1 MVSLKSVIT
10 NSYQCGRSLMETLT
24 NIIQVET
31 IQSGFNFGEQ
41 NNGCLR
47 LIDFAAASFLV
58 LRTSFC
64 KIASCLYTY
73 KSVSSKS
80 ETGSMLV
87 KKQ

>member
-1 MVSLKSVIT
+1 
-10 NSYQCGRSLMETLT
+10 METLT
-24 NIIQVET
+24 NIIQVEI
-31 IQSGFNFGEQ
+31 IQSGFNLGQQ

-64 KIASCLYTY
+64 KIACLYTY